1 MNKAHPELHCW
12 EWSDLSRVPQ
22 CQSAVH
28 EGHEGKRMIPFL
40 IGFTCLTKIM
50 AMTLLMIFKNSRNSS
65 QRWGP
70 RRSCPP
76 QPSWR
81 GMRKRQTMSRI
92 STASKI
98 SKLSCCNSKSI
109 WAWSPFAPPGS
120 YGIKQWTV
128 FIPIP
133 SLSNITSQ
141 LDLRKEDETNSVPK
155 SFLMNLQSN
164 MRTVSKD
171 KATRQN

>member
-1 MNKAHPELHCW
+1 MKAMK
-12 EWSDLSRVPQ
+12 V
-22 CQSAVH
+22 
-28 EGHEGKRMIPFL
+28 KKIIPFL
-40 IGFTCLTKIM
+40 IRFTCLTKIM
-50 AMTLLMIFKNSRNSS
+50 AMILLIIFKNSRNSF
-65 QRWGP
+65 QRWAP
-70 RRSCPP
+70 RRSCLP
-76 QPSWR
+76 QQNWR

-109 WAWSPFAPPGS
+109 WAWSPFALPLPFPWQS
-120 YGIKQWTV
+120 WDIKQWTV

-141 LDLRKEDETNSVPK
+141 LDLRKEDETNFVPK